1 MPLVERQ
8 PRDRAA
14 CFPFPD
20 RLRAQDDRFPL
31 PLDQVSAVFGIVEMI
46 GVPSCNNVVYC
57 RLLALG
63 SLPCGGPSEY
73 LAYAG
78 TRTGNTGLLETKAA
92 ELGFLEEELRKERKD
107 AGACAVLPVPTLA
120 CINGRCALV
129 SPAR

>member
-1 MPLVERQ
+1 MNRNRLLLLLTLCLAPHAY
-8 PRDRAA
+8 AA
-14 CFPFPD
+14 ESD
-20 RLRAQDDRFPL
+20 AQALSRLHTE
-31 PLDQVSAVFGIVEMI
+31 IVEMI

-57 RLLALG
+57 RLLAIG